1 MNKRLAFE
9 KDARATIINGAKILY
24 DAVSVTLG
32 PNGRNVILERGLIPH
47 VTKDGVTVAAEINVK
62 DKMANVGVQIIK
74 HAAIQTAI
82 KAGDGTTSATILAYS
97 MMKHCEKLVNNGANP
112 VGVKKGI
119 ELGVKD
125 AIAYFNTIKKPIES
139 SDEIK
144 SVASISANNDV
155 EVGSLIAEAMSK
167 IKDFGMITVE
177 DSKTVETV
185 VDVVDGL
192 QIKRGLYSP
201 YFVNNIEKMQAELQ
215 TPYILLYDN
224 KIGDMAELIPI
235 LDKVRATS
243 RPLLIVAESVDGPA
257 LSFLIQNHVKGM
269 INVCVIKSPGFG
281 VNKMDQLEDIACV
294 TGAQVIS
301 SDKGLNI
308 KTITLKDLGEAEK
321 IIVNYDT
328 TIIMNG
334 SGEED
339 QVKDRISKLKEQ
351 INAVSDL
358 EKANIGDRL
367 ARLDGGIAVIKVG
380 AVSEI
385 ELKEKKDRIDDSI
398 SAAKAAREDG
408 IVPGGGIAYLR
419 ASQNIRFEDSSE
431 INSKLTDDIRKGYN
445 VVKKALTKPLRMILK
460 NSGVETDDIY
470 NQICNGEGNWGYNAK
485 TEIYGDMLEQGVL
498 DPAKVCKVALE
509 NAASVASM
517 YLITECV
524 IVNDEDEIKTK

>member
-1 MNKRLAFE
+1 MTKKLAFK

-97 MMKHCEKLVNNGANP
+97 MMKHCEKLVNDGANP
-112 VGVKKGI
+112 VEVKKGI

-125 AIAYFNTIKKPIES
+125 AIAHFNAIKKPIES
-139 SDEIK
+139 PDEIK
-144 SVASISANNDV
+144 SVASISANND
-155 EVGSLIAEAMSK
+155 EVVGTLIAEAMSK

-177 DSKTVETV
+177 DSKTVETSVEV
-185 VDVVDGL
+185 VEGL

-201 YFVNNIEKMQAELQ
+201 YFVNNIEKMQAELDK
-215 TPYILLYDN
+215 PYILLYDN
-224 KIGDMAELIPI
+224 KIADMAELIPI
-235 LDKVRATS
+235 LEKVRNTS

-257 LSFLIQNHVKGM
+257 LSFLIQNHVKNM
-269 INVCVIKSPGFG
+269 INVCLIKSPGFG
-281 VNKMDQLEDIACV
+281 LNKMDQLDDMACV

-301 SDKGLNI
+301 ADRGLNI
-308 KTITLKDLGEAEK
+308 KTVTLDDLGEAEK
-321 IIVNYDT
+321 IIVTYDT

-334 SGEED
+334 SGERE
-339 QVKDRISKLKEQ
+339 QVKERIAKLKEQ
-351 INAVSDL
+351 IKAVSEI
-358 EKANIGDRL
+358 EKAHIGDRL

-408 IVPGGGIAYLR
+408 IVAGGGIAYLR
-419 ASQNIRFEDSSE
+419 ASQNMEFDSVDE
-431 INSKLTDDIRKGYN
+431 NAPKLTDDARKGYN
-445 VVKKALTKPLRMILK
+445 VVKKALTKPLKTILR
-460 NSGVETDDIY
+460 NSGAETNEIY
-470 NQICNGEGNWGYNAK
+470 DNVCGNSGNYGYNAK
-485 TEIYGDMLEQGVL
+485 TEKYGDMLEQGVL
-498 DPAKVCKVALE
+498 DPVKVCKVALE

-524 IVNDEDEIKTK
+524 IVNDDEEQKQK

>member
-1 MNKRLAFE
+1 MTKKLAFR

-82 KAGDGTTSATILAYS
+82 KAGDGTTTATILAYS
-97 MMKHCEKLVNNGANP
+97 MMKHCEKLVNDGANP
-112 VGVKKGI
+112 VEVKKGI
-119 ELGVKD
+119 GLAVKD
-125 AIAYFNTIKKPIES
+125 AIACFDLRKKKVES

-144 SVASISANNDV
+144 AVASISANNDESIGTLV
-155 EVGSLIAEAMSK
+155 AEAMSK

-177 DSKTVETV
+177 DSKTVDTSVE
-185 VDVVDGL
+185 VVDGL
-192 QIKRGLYSP
+192 QIKRGLLSP
-201 YFVNNIEKMQAELQ
+201 YFVTNIEKVQAELNL
-215 TPYILLYDN
+215 PYILLYDN
-224 KIGDMAELIPI
+224 KVVDMAELIPI
-235 LDKVRATS
+235 LDKVRATN
-243 RPLLIVAESVDGPA
+243 RPLLIVTESIEGPA
-257 LSFLIQNHVKGM
+257 LSFLIQNHVQHM

-281 VNKMDQLEDIACV
+281 ANKMDQLDDIACV
-294 TGAQVIS
+294 TGAKVVS
-301 SDKGLNI
+301 SDRGLNI
-308 KTITLKDLGEAEK
+308 KNIILDDLGEAEK
-321 IIVNYDT
+321 IIVTYDT

-334 SGEED
+334 SGEKA
-339 QVKDRISKLKEQ
+339 QISDRINELKEQ
-351 INAVSDL
+351 IKVVNDM
-358 EKANIGDRL
+358 EKAQIGDRL

-408 IVPGGGIAYLR
+408 IVAGGGVAYLR
-419 ASQNIRFEDSSE
+419 VSQSIGGESDETR
-431 INSKLTDDIRKGYN
+431 KLTNDAIKGYN
-445 VVKKALTKPLRMILK
+445 VVKKALTKPIKMILK
-460 NSGVETDDIY
+460 NSGAETNEIY
-470 NQICNGEGNWGYNAK
+470 DNVCGNTGDYGYNAK
-485 TEIYGDMLEQGVL
+485 TEMYGDMIGQGVL
-498 DPAKVCKVALE
+498 DPVKVCKVALE

-524 IVNDEDEIKTK
+524 IVNDDEQK